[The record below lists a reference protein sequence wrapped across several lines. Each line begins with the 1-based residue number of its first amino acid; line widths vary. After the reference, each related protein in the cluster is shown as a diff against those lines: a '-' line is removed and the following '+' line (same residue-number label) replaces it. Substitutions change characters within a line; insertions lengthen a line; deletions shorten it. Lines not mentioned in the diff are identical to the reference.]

1 MARSKRTST
10 GGRGKASSMKD
21 VALQVMVPA
30 SVKRAV
36 NVMAARE
43 GTTQRTIVLRALR
56 GVGIPV
62 SEDDLHDRRKDR

>member
-1 MARSKRTST
+1 
-10 GGRGKASSMKD
+10 MKD

-56 GVGIPV
+56 GAGIPV